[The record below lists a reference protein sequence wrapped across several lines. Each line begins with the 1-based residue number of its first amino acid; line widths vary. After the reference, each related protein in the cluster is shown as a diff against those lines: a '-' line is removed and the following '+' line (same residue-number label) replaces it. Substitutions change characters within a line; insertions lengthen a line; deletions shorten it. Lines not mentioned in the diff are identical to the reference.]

1 MRKEM
6 HLGTIPSGFSV
17 NHPKIDRS
25 IYLMSKF
32 NFRISIEKA
41 VLICITIFI
50 LVMLMTSPGGCMAM
64 RAQEDTISNLSFSHD
79 GKSVVFDR
87 CREGNC
93 QIQVYN
99 LETGELAAYQS
110 PKGER
115 WTMGKYS
122 YDGKKITFSV
132 IPFKSPNGL
141 KLVDTI
147 SSVIKGEMIDL
158 NNMQI
163 AVMDADGKN
172 FRKVTA
178 GPGAKLYPAFSHD
191 GKKILYACAA
201 YIRKKGKTPAAQ
213 YDAWEVNLGT
223 GEQTQ
228 LTFFKYF
235 YMSNLTYFPDDERF
249 IYYGELPEAFPGERY
264 GYQGSFE
271 NMMFQMAR
279 EGKGIHGLV
288 VMKGK
293 ELIPNPYHFPEK
305 THPKKPLLSKDG
317 SVLIYEKDLSA
328 GKFYLYSEDGN
339 HRLVDESGSVT
350 SAAISLDGE
359 ILATVPFS
367 GLTLGITTVRDGN
380 TRYCLYLSSAPKKI
394 INWSIP
400 QKYKHIYKM
409 IPEKPTT
416 IINR

>member
-6 HLGTIPSGFSV
+6 HLGTIPSGFSI
-17 NHPKIDRS
+17 NHPKIDRLTDFVS
-25 IYLMSKF
+25 TLSLRAAIK
-32 NFRISIEKA
+32 KA
-41 VLICITIFI
+41 ALSCITIFI
-50 LVMLMTSPGGCMAM
+50 LIILMTSSGGCMAKLV
-64 RAQEDTISNLSFSHD
+64 EEKDSIDNLSFSHD

-87 CREGNC
+87 CKNDGC

-110 PKGER
+110 PKNER

-122 YDGKKITFSV
+122 YDGKRITFSV
-132 IPFKSPNGL
+132 IPKKPEGGL
-141 KLVDTI
+141 
-147 SSVIKGEMIDL
+147 DL
-158 NNMQI
+158 GNMQI

-172 FRKVTA
+172 YKKVTT

-235 YMSNLTYFPDDERF
+235 YMGNLTYFPDDERF

-328 GKFYLYSEDGN
+328 GKFYFYSEDGK
-339 HRLVDESGSVT
+339 HRVVGEGGSVS
-350 SAAISLDGE
+350 SAAISPEGKLLGIISADYIMQIYHVPDGKLYKCIALAENRPKRDYGPMRKKINE
-359 ILATVPFS
+359 ILKNKS
-367 GLTLGITTVRDGN
+367 NYIL
-380 TRYCLYLSSAPKKI
+380 
-394 INWSIP
+394 
-400 QKYKHIYKM
+400 
-409 IPEKPTT
+409 
-416 IINR
+416 NR